1 MADVADWATISSLAT
16 AGGTLVLAVAT
27 FASVRSATRAARI
40 AEQALLVGVR
50 PVLFQSRPNDIAQ
63 RIFWGD
69 RHSVALGGE
78 QAIMEVADGV
88 VYMAMSLR
96 NVGAGIAV
104 LRGWRVEP
112 AEIVDS
118 TTGAPIER
126 LGGSA
131 RPDPASFRLQGR
143 DLYVPAGDVSFWQA
157 AVRDSDDP
165 SRAGIVQTIES
176 GERLIVD
183 LLYGDHEGGQ
193 RTISRFAV
201 TRSPDDEPA
210 WLCSVVR
217 HWNLDRHDPR

>member
-1 MADVADWATISSLAT
+1 MADWATISSLAT

-50 PVLFQSRPNDIAQ
+50 PVLFPSRPNDISQ
-63 RIFWGD
+63 RIMWGD
-69 RHSVALGGE
+69 QHWGTLAGE
-78 QAIMEVADGV
+78 QAIMEVADGI
-88 VYMAMSLR
+88 VYMAISLR

-112 AEIVDS
+112 ATAITIP
-118 TTGAPIER
+118 TTAGQAVN
-126 LGGSA
+126 LV
-131 RPDPASFRLQGR
+131 RPDPATFRQQGR

-157 AVRDSDDP
+157 AIRDPDDP
-165 SRAGIVQTIES
+165 SRAGFVQAIEE
-176 GERLIVD
+176 GQRVIVD
-183 LLYGDHEGGQ
+183 ILYGDHEGGQ
-193 RTISRFAV
+193 RAISRFGV
-201 TRSPDDEPA
+201 MRSADGDGT